1 MPFIDVKASCEITS
15 EQEQRLKVGLGEAIS
30 LIPGKSE
37 GSLMLRF
44 TGGCHMWFAGKQ
56 DGPIVMADIA
66 IYGAAAPGSFSS
78 FGSQAVSL
86 IKEVLGAKQVYIRL
100 AQTTDWAW

>member
-1 MPFIDVKASCEITS
+1 MPFIDVKASCEITG
-15 EQEQRLKVGLGEAIS
+15 EQEQRLKTGLGEAIS

-44 TGGCHMWFAGKQ
+44 TGECRMWFGGEQ
-56 DGPIVMADIA
+56 DGPIVMADMA
-66 IYGAAAPGSFSS
+66 IYGTAAPGSFSA
-78 FGSQAVSL
+78 FGDRAVSL